1 MEKTTNSAM
10 ERIIKQ
16 MTEKFS
22 FSIGEKTTLD
32 SLSEARNK
40 HTNYLIEGIK
50 MMKESRI
57 WTDEEL
63 QILSNSGHRIIY
75 EAHAHAVDVLT
86 TKMRDNW
93 EF

>member
-10 ERIIKQ
+10 ERIIEQ
-16 MTEKFS
+16 MKGKFS
-22 FSIGEKTTLD
+22 FTISEKTTMD

-40 HTNYLIEGIK
+40 HTDYLIGGIK
-50 MMKESRI
+50 KMKASGA

-63 QILSNSGHRIIY
+63 KILSNSGHRIIY